1 MAALESILLTNSIL
15 KRLVAS
21 GNISRE
27 ELKKI
32 YRTYCKMTHPDIKNQ
47 DGREFIRLRAEYEEA
62 LSNWDELS
70 ARLTVAGQGRAL
82 NPEDLRRM
90 FYSALRHYLA
100 AGLYSPRMR
109 IRPEVKKRNE
119 LVLREIVYWARL
131 YQPTFIP
138 PFLEYNKIYLKRY
151 LEWQKR
157 DFLRKAQRLF
167 LEGFH
172 NLLDFEIGRS
182 PRALRSA
189 RSYFSDCLSILRLIA
204 PTPAGEA
211 LRQMTAWFSG
221 ELETLA
227 LSPNP
232 ATRPG
237 QRPEEKEHP

>member
-15 KRLVAS
+15 KRLMAS

-32 YRTYCKMTHPDIKNQ
+32 YRTYCKMTHPDSGKE
-47 DGREFIRLRAEYEEA
+47 DSREFIRLQAEYEEA
-62 LSNWDELS
+62 VSHWDELS
-70 ARLTVAGQGRAL
+70 ARLAGAGQGRAL
-82 NPEDLRRM
+82 KPEDLRRM
-90 FYSALRHYLA
+90 FYAALRHYLA

-119 LVLREIVYWARL
+119 LILREVVYWARL

-157 DFLRKAQRLF
+157 DFMRKAQRLF

-172 NLLDFEIGRS
+172 NMVDYESARS

-189 RSYFSDCLSILRLIA
+189 RSYFSDCLSVLGLIA

-211 LRQMTAWFSG
+211 LNRMTAWFSG

-227 LSPNP
+227 LYPDP
-232 ATRPG
+232 AGRPG
-237 QRPEEKEHP
+237 RMPGEKEHP